1 MRTLDPDL
9 YGRFRRGEVEDR
21 EVIEFFR
28 SRSSKSDESG
38 IGPYLETVVIVAA
51 AEIRNP
57 EQHIRHAK
65 PSPLLEKYQEKAADS
80 AGQSVDSNDIMT
92 ERARSVVGIVGAI
105 EMNERVGHGG
115 LGFTE
120 AVRRIELLS
129 PSLIGDDTEP
139 SNSGGG
145 S

>member
-1 MRTLDPDL
+1 
-9 YGRFRRGEVEDR
+9 
-21 EVIEFFR
+21 
-28 SRSSKSDESG
+28 
-38 IGPYLETVVIVAA
+38 
-51 AEIRNP
+51 
-57 EQHIRHAK
+57 
-65 PSPLLEKYQEKAADS
+65 
-80 AGQSVDSNDIMT
+80 MT
-92 ERARSVVGIVGAI
+92 EARSVVGIVGAI